1 MYVSLKF
8 NGSKFPSL
16 CKKMKA
22 IRGGRGGQTIVVIII
37 FVFRPKYYVK
47 RNLSAISVN

>member
-22 IRGGRGGQTIVVIII
+22 IRGGRGGSIVVIIT
-37 FVFRPKYYVK
+37 FGSRPEYYVK
-47 RNLSAISVN
+47 RNLSAISVNY